1 MFSYTRSP
9 SGVVVGLYE
18 VAVVVG
24 RSVGRQTEYR
34 DCMVL
39 MTTALTTTTIMVI
52 VGAGSTT
59 NAAAVQLWCYGCVVV
74 WLGGDDDDGC
84 GGDGEGYDGGRF
96 STFKQ

>member
-1 MFSYTRSP
+1 MNRGSP

-24 RSVGRQTEYR
+24 RSVGRQAEYR

-39 MTTALTTTTIMVI
+39 MTALTTMTVI

-59 NAAAVQLWCYGCVVV
+59 IAAAVQLCYGCVVV

-84 GGDGEGYDGGRF
+84 GGDGEGYDEGRF